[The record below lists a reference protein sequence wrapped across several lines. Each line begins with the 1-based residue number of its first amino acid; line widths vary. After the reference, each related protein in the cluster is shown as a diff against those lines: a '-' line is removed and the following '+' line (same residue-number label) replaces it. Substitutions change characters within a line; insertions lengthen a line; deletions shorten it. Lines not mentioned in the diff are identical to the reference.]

1 MTALAP
7 PRARRAALLGL
18 AALGCGALAFLP
30 AEGGPLAARAGLA
43 ALAVA
48 ALVHLLARRGAP
60 PPAALRVAARA
71 GLGRTAGLA
80 LVEVDGRRL
89 LLGVSERSVELLCE
103 LEPTAGGRA

>member
-7 PRARRAALLGL
+7 PRARHAALLAL
-18 AALGCGALAFLP
+18 AALGCGALALLP
-30 AEGGPLAARAGLA
+30 TEGGPLAARAGLA

-48 ALVHLLARRGAP
+48 GLAALLARRGAAPAP
-60 PPAALRVAARA
+60 PLRVAARA

-89 LLGVSERSVELLCE
+89 LVGVSERSVELLCE
-103 LEPTAGGRA
+103 LEPGAEGRP